1 MITMKE
7 WMELVDYRIT
17 EGSPYGWQ
25 CFGNDAYCLDS
36 WNGDQD
42 GYSFS
47 VVFDTKTQEVF
58 VAEVCDYSSERAYR
72 IINPDF
78 KQAHDQE
85 AERLSVNARQAWDGF
100 DFVDLEQVEDFLVKG
115 RAIRE
120 GTEYDTRVCVSLTLP
135 DDQLFA
141 LMNKAH
147 DQDITLNQLVEQIL
161 TTEIHRVEQ
170 EQAHDRA

>member
-17 EGSPYGWQ
+17 EGSPYCWQ
-25 CFGNDAYCLDS
+25 CFGDDAYCLSS

-58 VAEVCDYSSERAYR
+58 VAEVCDYGRKRAYR
-72 IINPDF
+72 LMNPDF

-85 AERLSVNARQAWDGF
+85 AERLSVNAQQAWDGF
-100 DFVDLEQVEDFLVKG
+100 DFVDLEQVEDFLAKG
-115 RAIRE
+115 RAIQE

-135 DDQLFA
+135 DDLLFV
-141 LMNKAH
+141 LMKKAH

-161 TTEIHRVEQ
+161 TTEIHRIEQ